1 MFYKQ
6 TLLTTAAITNS
17 NSNPQ
22 KKLFVNFLRD
32 VYKIHSDQQIANCF
46 IFFAT
51 DQNIQHIIILK
62 IRKYNTVEL
71 LICQN
76 SIYTLQ

>member
-6 TLLTTAAITNS
+6 TLLTTAAIQILT
-17 NSNPQ
+17 Q
-22 KKLFVNFLRD
+22 TLKKKLFVNFLRD

-51 DQNIQHIIILK
+51 DQNIQHIIIPK

-76 SIYTLQ
+76 AIYTLQ

>member
-6 TLLTTAAITNS
+6 TLLTTTNS
-17 NSNPQ
+17 KSNPQ

-32 VYKIHSDQQIANCF
+32 VYKIHSDQQIANFF

-62 IRKYNTVEL
+62 IRKYNTLEL

>member
-46 IFFAT
+46 TFFAT
-51 DQNIQHIIILK
+51 DQNIQHIIIPK

-76 SIYTLQ
+76 AIYTLQ